1 MRLTGSQSKPDAQQL
16 IAAAAREFTVGHLSA
31 AAAYTANALVRSP
44 ALPGAHEL
52 IARLAAHPDGGLQLF
67 PLDDP
72 LTLANVLGHAHAAA
86 AKREFDKA
94 LQLLGKAQAFAPQTP
109 WADVPWVADPATAAA
124 ADPQVVTNLT
134 VDLNSI
140 IPDLDEARRLP
151 VASPYLRL
159 VRNAADAHP
168 DHAPL
173 YGSAGFLFRR
183 FDAAEAAR
191 YAERSEELNPSSP
204 AAVALA
210 LIYRDQGRTEDAVQA
225 IKRAVERDSRNPER
239 YADACD
245 LLLKAG
251 RTAEAR
257 GYALRGLD
265 IDPRHACCE
274 ISAAAAEFC
283 QTRRSEHFDQLIQ
296 LTKSH
301 PVGSHAY
308 NHAAEVTRLV
318 AEATGSRTVTLQG
331 SPRQIKRQLK
341 RELRNQRK
349 S

>member
-1 MRLTGSQSKPDAQQL
+1 MRLTGSQSKPAAQRL
-16 IAAAAREFTVGHLSA
+16 IAAAAREFTVGQLSA
-31 AAAYTANALVRSP
+31 AAAASANALVRSP

-52 IARLAAHPDGGLQLF
+52 IARLAAHPDGGLRLF

-86 AKREFDKA
+86 ANHEFDKA
-94 LQLLGKAQAFAPQTP
+94 LRLLGKAQTFAPRTP

-140 IPDLDEARRLP
+140 IRDLDEARRLP

-168 DHAPL
+168 NHAPL
-173 YGSAGFLFRR
+173 HGSAGFLFRR

-191 YAERSEELNPSSP
+191 YGERSEELSPSSA

-210 LIYRDQGRTEDAVQA
+210 LIYRDQGRTEDSVQA
-225 IKRAVERDSRNPER
+225 IKRAVERDSHN
-239 YADACD
+239 
-245 LLLKAG
+245 
-251 RTAEAR
+251 
-257 GYALRGLD
+257 
-265 IDPRHACCE
+265 
-274 ISAAAAEFC
+274 
-283 QTRRSEHFDQLIQ
+283 EHFDQLIQ
-296 LTKSH
+296 LTKTH

-318 AEATGSRTVTLQG
+318 AEPTGSRTVTLQG

-341 RELRNQRK
+341 RELRNQR
-349 S
+349 

>member
-1 MRLTGSQSKPDAQQL
+1 MRRIGSHPKPDAQQL

-31 AAAYTANALVRSP
+31 AAAYTANALVRRP
-44 ALPGAHEL
+44 ALPEAHEL
-52 IARLAAHPDGGLQLF
+52 IARLAAHPEGGLRLF
-67 PLDDP
+67 TLDDP
-72 LTLANVLGHAHAAA
+72 LTLADVLGHAHVAAA
-86 AKREFDKA
+86 RREFDKG
-94 LQLLGKAQAFAPQTP
+94 LLLLGKAQAFAPETP
-109 WADVPWVADPATAAA
+109 WADVPWVTDPATAAA

-134 VDLNSI
+134 VDLTSI
-140 IPDLDEARRLP
+140 VRDLDETKRLP

-159 VRNAADAHP
+159 VRNAVDTHS

-173 YGSAGFLFRR
+173 HGAAGFLFRR

-191 YAERSEELNPSSP
+191 YAERSEELNPSSA

-210 LIYRDQGRTEDAVQA
+210 LTYRDRGCIDDAVQA
-225 IKRAVERDSRNPER
+225 IERAVERDSRNPER

-245 LLLKAG
+245 LLLQAG

-274 ISAAAAEFC
+274 ISVVAAEFC
-283 QTRRSEHFDQLIQ
+283 QTRRSEHFDRLIR
-296 LTKSH
+296 LTQSH

-308 NHAAEVTRLV
+308 NHAAEVMRLV
-318 AEATGSRTVTLQG
+318 TETTRSRTVTLQG
-331 SPRQIKRQLK
+331 SPRKIKRQLK

>member
-1 MRLTGSQSKPDAQQL
+1 
-16 IAAAAREFTVGHLSA
+16 
-31 AAAYTANALVRSP
+31 
-44 ALPGAHEL
+44 
-52 IARLAAHPDGGLQLF
+52 
-67 PLDDP
+67 
-72 LTLANVLGHAHAAA
+72 
-86 AKREFDKA
+86 
-94 LQLLGKAQAFAPQTP
+94 
-109 WADVPWVADPATAAA
+109 VPWVADPATAAA

-140 IPDLDEARRLP
+140 IRDLDEARRLP
-151 VASPYLRL
+151 VASPYLQL

-173 YGSAGFLFRR
+173 HGSAGFLFRR

-191 YAERSEELNPSSP
+191 YAERSEELDPSP
-204 AAVALA
+204 QAAVALA
-210 LIYRDQGRTEDAVQA
+210 LVYRDQGRTEDAVQA

-245 LLLKAG
+245 LLLEAG

-257 GYALRGLD
+257 GYARGGLD

-283 QTRRSEHFDQLIQ
+283 ETRRSEHFDRLIQ
-296 LTKSH
+296 LAKSH
-301 PVGSHAY
+301 PAGSHAY
-308 NHAAEVTRLV
+308 SHAAEVTRLV
-318 AEATGSRTVTLQG
+318 LEATGSRTATLQG
-331 SPRQIKRQLK
+331 SPRHIKRQLK
-341 RELRNQRK
+341 RELRSQRN

>member
-1 MRLTGSQSKPDAQQL
+1 L
-16 IAAAAREFTVGHLSA
+16 IAAAAREFALGHLNA
-31 AAAYTANALVRSP
+31 AAAYTANALVRRP
-44 ALPGAHEL
+44 ALPEAHEL
-52 IARLAAHPDGGLQLF
+52 IARLSAHPDGGLQLF

-72 LTLANVLGHAHAAA
+72 LALADVLGHAHVAA
-86 AKREFDKA
+86 AKRQFDKG
-94 LQLLGKAQAFAPQTP
+94 LLLLGKAQAFAPETP
-109 WADVPWVADPATAAA
+109 WADVPWVTNPATAAA
-124 ADPQVVTNLT
+124 ASPQVVTNLA
-134 VDLNSI
+134 VDLLSI
-140 IPDLDEARRLP
+140 VRDLDEAKRLP
-151 VASPYLRL
+151 VASPYLQL
-159 VRNAADAHP
+159 VRNAVDAHP

-173 YGSAGFLFRR
+173 HASAGFLYRR

-191 YAERSEELNPSSP
+191 YAERSEELNPGSA

-210 LIYRDQGRTEDAVQA
+210 LIYRDQGRTDDAVQA
-225 IKRAVERDSRNPER
+225 IERAVERDSRNPER

-245 LLLKAG
+245 LLLRAG

-274 ISAAAAEFC
+274 VSAAAAEFC
-283 QTRRSEHFDQLIQ
+283 QTRRSEHFDRLIR
-296 LTKSH
+296 LTQSH

-308 NHAAEVTRLV
+308 NHAAEVMRLV
-318 AEATGSRTVTLQG
+318 AEATSSRTVTLQG